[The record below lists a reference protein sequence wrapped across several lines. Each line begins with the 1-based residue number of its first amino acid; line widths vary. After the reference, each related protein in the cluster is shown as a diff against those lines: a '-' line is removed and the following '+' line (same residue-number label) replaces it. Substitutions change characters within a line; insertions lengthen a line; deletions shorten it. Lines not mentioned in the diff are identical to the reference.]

1 MRPRLERGRIS
12 SWISTLAKLRRRG
25 ETQDSGFW
33 MLTLDLL
40 QSASPILERRMSRA
54 RDSFGPVKEMLGG
67 LHRSGTALITKGTAM
82 GALVPLLLL
91 VPIFGVF
98 AYLFRDLA
106 VVGDVPTFSAFF
118 VAGIAIIIVRYLVH
132 YARFARE
139 DPDRLQSEKYRLD
152 MEQLE
157 VQRVLAAASPS
168 KGRGFVGR
176 CLGAA
181 VSESRCAQWRNAH
194 RGGRRATR
202 GAMSMKTYLSAIAT
216 CVRRGRHTRF
226 SMTPTQW

>member
-1 MRPRLERGRIS
+1 
-12 SWISTLAKLRRRG
+12 
-25 ETQDSGFW
+25 
-33 MLTLDLL
+33 
-40 QSASPILERRMSRA
+40 MSKA
-54 RDSFGPVKEMLGG
+54 RDSLEPVKEMLGG

-91 VPIFGVF
+91 VPILGAF

-106 VVGDVPTFSAFF
+106 VVGSVPTFSAFF

-157 VQRVLAAASPS
+157 VQRVLAKEGVLSEDVLEPPSPNPVAPS
-168 KGRGFVGR
+168 G
-176 CLGAA
+176 
-181 VSESRCAQWRNAH
+181 ETH
-194 RGGRRATR
+194 TEGGDEQREE
-202 GAMSMKTYLSAIAT
+202 
-216 CVRRGRHTRF
+216 
-226 SMTPTQW
+226 P